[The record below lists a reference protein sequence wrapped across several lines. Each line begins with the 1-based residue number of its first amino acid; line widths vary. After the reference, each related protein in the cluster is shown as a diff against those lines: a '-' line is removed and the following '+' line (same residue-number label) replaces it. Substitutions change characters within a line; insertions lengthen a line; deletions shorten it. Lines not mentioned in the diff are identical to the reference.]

1 MTEPPSSPP
10 RPRDASRPAPSDPSV
25 PSDSS
30 RPSYAFAFEIF
41 VAIRYLLAKRKQA
54 FISLI
59 SFISIIGVGVG
70 VIAVL
75 IAMALMTGLQKELRE
90 RIVGSSAHVY
100 VFKLGEGIRDIPAEV
115 AKLKQVPRVI
125 GAAPAALGKGMLT
138 VGPGSD
144 QNAAVTVK
152 GIDPDLEPTVTDIRS
167 AMRQGSLQALRAGP
181 EEMDGIV
188 LGSDLAKTLEVKVGD
203 TVRLFSPDQVLTPFA
218 PMARTRAFK
227 VVGIFSL
234 GLFEFDS
241 EYALVDLPVA
251 ERVFGKDKPDFMQ
264 VRLDD
269 MFASQTVA
277 ADIPNR
283 LGEQYATQDWAQM
296 NKALFSALWLEKM
309 AISITIGLIIMVAA
323 LNIVASLV
331 LLVMEKS
338 RDIAILKTMG
348 ASAASI
354 RRIFMLQG
362 LIIGLIGTGGGTI
375 AGVTL
380 ISILDRYKLIH
391 VPIDV
396 YQISYIP
403 FTLLPRDLISVI
415 GAALVICFVATI
427 YPSRQAS
434 KLDPAQALRYQ

>member
-1 MTEPPSSPP
+1 MSTT
-10 RPRDASRPAPSDPSV
+10 SDLP
-25 PSDSS
+25 
-30 RPSYAFAFEIF
+30 YELF

-59 SFISIIGVGVG
+59 SFISILGVGVG
-70 VIAVL
+70 VMAVL

-100 VFKLGEGIRDIPAEV
+100 VFKTGEGITDIPAEV
-115 AKLKQVPRVI
+115 AKLRQVPRVI
-125 GAAPAALGKGMLT
+125 GAAPAAIGKGMLT
-138 VGPGSD
+138 VGTSPD
-144 QNAAVTVK
+144 QNAAVTIK
-152 GIDPDLEPTVTDIRS
+152 GIDPALEPAVTDIRG
-167 AMRQGSLQALRAGP
+167 AIREGTLDAIRTGP

-188 LGSDLAKTLEVKVGD
+188 LGIDLAKTLEVRVGD
-203 TVRLFSPDQVLTPFA
+203 SVRLLTPDQILTPFQ

-251 ERVFGKDKPDFMQ
+251 ERVFGKDRPDFMQ

-269 MFASQTVA
+269 MFASQAVA
-277 ADIPNR
+277 EDITHR
-283 LGEQYATQDWAQM
+283 LGEEYATQDWAQM
-296 NKALFSALWLEKM
+296 NRSLFSALWLEKM

-348 ASAASI
+348 SSTASI

-362 LIIGLIGTGGGTI
+362 LIIGLIGTAGGTLLGC
-375 AGVTL
+375 GV
-380 ISILDRYKLIH
+380 IYVLDRYKVIH

-396 YQISYIP
+396 YQISYVP
-403 FTLLPRDLISVI
+403 FTLLPQDLIAVVA
-415 GAALVICFVATI
+415 AALLICFVATI